1 VLSMELYKVEVG
13 FCAMWALD
21 NMFPCEGRAF
31 AIERTDVSDV
41 NVMLDPR
48 DATVVGGCA
57 IVAFSQPP
65 PLSFLLLPLISFSG
79 VYPGGVTA
87 WVAFLRCMG
96 LARQILL
103 HARPHARPHK
113 RTHALTYTHSH
124 APVFALITHSILP
137 LAPQSLKLS
146 PDGLE
151 IRNDALSFESVRA
164 TCCAQG
170 GGQWYG
176 HD

>member
-103 HARPHARPHK
+103 HARH
-113 RTHALTYTHSH
+113 THAHTNARTLSHIHIHMHLFLLSLPTPSCRWPRSRSSCLLTGWKSAMT
-124 APVFALITHSILP
+124 
-137 LAPQSLKLS
+137 
-146 PDGLE
+146 
-151 IRNDALSFESVRA
+151 R
-164 TCCAQG
+164 
-170 GGQWYG
+170 
-176 HD
+176 